1 MKNLKSLFAVAII
14 LSFVSCTKEISEL
27 PQQVSKSDN
36 IYQYG
41 TMQKFLNREFE
52 GSLTIKDLKLQG
64 DFGLGT
70 YNSVDGEMVVSEG
83 KVYRIKTTGEAQEV
97 GDSEISPFTVV
108 KFFKA
113 DTSFV
118 LNESKSFNELKEYIS
133 NLILNKS
140 KPVAIKITGEYINVK
155 TRTVP
160 KQNKPYPSLEE
171 IVANQIVF
179 DFENIKGSAIGYW
192 FPEYFQPV
200 NFPAFHFHFLTYS
213 IEGEKEEPAG
223 GGHLL
228 DCATSNV
235 IIEFDFTDELVMG
248 F

>member
-1 MKNLKSLFAVAII
+1 MKTFKLLLAAAII
-14 LSFVSCTKEISEL
+14 LTAVSCTKEISDL
-27 PQQVSKSDN
+27 PQVSKSDN

-52 GSLTIKDLKLQG
+52 GTLTIKDLKTHG

-70 YNSVDGEMVVSEG
+70 YNSVDGEMVVSDG

-118 LNESKSFNELKEYIS
+118 LDESFSFDELKTHLL
-133 NLILNKS
+133 NLIPDKS
-140 KPVAIKITGEYINVK
+140 KPVAIKITGEYENLK
-155 TRTVP
+155 TRTVE

-179 DFENIKGSAIGYW
+179 DFECTKGSAIGYW
-192 FPEYFQPV
+192 FPEYFQTV
-200 NFPAFHFHFLTYS
+200 NFPAFHFHFLANS
-213 IEGEKEEPAG
+213 LEGEKEEVAG

-228 DCATSNV
+228 DCTTLDV
-235 IIEFDFTDELVMG
+235 IIELDFADELVVG

>member
-1 MKNLKSLFAVAII
+1 MKTLKLLFAAAII
-14 LSFVSCTKEISEL
+14 LSFVSCTKEISDL
-27 PQQVSKSDN
+27 PQVSKSDN
-36 IYQYG
+36 IFQYG

-52 GSLTIKDLKLQG
+52 GSLTIKDLKSHG

-70 YNSVDGEMVVSEG
+70 YNSVDGEMVVSDG

-97 GDSEISPFTVV
+97 NDLEISPFTVV

-118 LNESKSFNELKEYIS
+118 LNESKTFDELKEYIS
-133 NLILNKS
+133 NLIFDKS
-140 KPVAIKITGEYINVK
+140 KPVAIKITGEYENVK

-179 DFENIKGSAIGYW
+179 DFENINGSAIGYW
-192 FPEYFQPV
+192 FPDYFQPV
-200 NFPAFHFHFLTYS
+200 NFPAFHFHFLVHS
-213 IEGEKEEPAG
+213 REGGNKEAAG

-228 DCATSNV
+228 DCTTLDV
-235 IIEFDFTDELVMG
+235 IIELDFTDELVVG